1 MVTGERAAEVSALLA
16 RVREWAVTRPDVVAL
31 VLAGSFA
38 HDDARMDSDVDILVL
53 TNDKQPDV
61 EGEAWISE
69 LGGIRLTKTDQWGP
83 MTERRFV
90 LPSGLEV
97 EMGFAPP
104 WWAATDSVDRGT
116 RRVVEDGIS
125 ILHDPQG
132 LLTWLQDTCRR

>member
-1 MVTGERAAEVSALLA
+1 MLA
-16 RVREWAVTRPDVVAL
+16 RIQEWAVTRPDVVAL

-38 HDDARMDSDVDILVL
+38 HGEARMNSDVDILVL
-53 TNDKQPDV
+53 TNDKQPYV
-61 EGEAWISE
+61 EGEEWISE
-69 LGGIRLTKTDQWGP
+69 LGGLRLTKTDQWGP

-104 WWAATDSVDRGT
+104 SWAATDPVDWGT

-125 ILHDPQG
+125 VLHDPQG
-132 LLTWLQDTCRR
+132 LLTRLQDVCR

>member
-1 MVTGERAAEVSALLA
+1 MLA
-16 RVREWAVTRPDVVAL
+16 RIQEWAVTRPDVVAL

-38 HDDARMDSDVDILVL
+38 HGEARMNSDVDILML
-53 TNDKQPDV
+53 TNDKQPYV
-61 EGEAWISE
+61 EGEEWISE
-69 LGGIRLTKTDQWGP
+69 LGGLRLTKTDQWGP

-104 WWAATDSVDRGT
+104 SWAATDPVDRGT
-116 RRVVEDGIS
+116 RQVVEDGIS

-132 LLTWLQDTCRR
+132 LLIRLQDACRR